1 MLQSIRE
8 GTQSTWVRV
17 LVILIVLS
25 FAGFGLEQVLFG
37 GTGTSVAEV
46 NGEEITPQQL
56 QIAIDAQKRQMQQ
69 IFGDNLDPAMLED
82 DRLRPSALEGLV
94 ERELLLQEARRQN
107 LTASSR
113 AIGRLVADV
122 EAFKVDGRFDA
133 DRFKVVLANAGL
145 TPERFRRSQSQDL
158 ILQQVQS
165 SVADTEFTTPLELS
179 AAASVL
185 TEEREV
191 RYLLLNAETLV
202 ADLAISE
209 DEVRAYY
216 DTNPEQFVSDA
227 AVVAEYV
234 ELAIEDFFTP
244 VDPSL
249 VDEQLAAV
257 KADYTVADQARV
269 SHILLIRTDEE
280 DSAAFAQRVDDVAA
294 RLSAGEDFA
303 AVAESA
309 SDDLGSASAG
319 GELGFTDGSAFP
331 EPMEAAIAAL
341 EVGEISAPVETDAG
355 THFIRVDERIAGE
368 TPDDGVLRA
377 ELEASIQRSE
387 AERELLLAVD
397 TLRDLSFNA
406 AGLEGPAKAIGASVQ
421 RAESVTRSSG
431 EGVFANAQVR
441 NALYAPEV
449 LEAGNNSDVIEIAG
463 PRFVVARVAERIPPA
478 PKAFE
483 TVAADI
489 RQQLEA
495 EALQKRLQELLAD
508 IATRRASGDGFDA
521 IAEEGGY
528 EWQVV
533 LDAKRRGGQLP
544 REIAEAAFTMTL
556 TEAPDL
562 ELVTLPGDQYAV
574 VELSRIRPGAVLN
587 LSDAE
592 AQALA
597 QQVSQLQGEVSLLE
611 FRRALRADATI
622 VTR

>member
-25 FAGFGLEQVLFG
+25 FAGFGLESVLFG
-37 GTGTSVAEV
+37 GSGTSVAEV

-113 AIGRLVADV
+113 AIGRIVSDV
-122 EAFKVDGRFDA
+122 EAFQVDGRFDA

-158 ILQQVQS
+158 ILQQVQGA
-165 SVADTEFTTPLELS
+165 VADTEFTTPLELS

-185 TEEREV
+185 AEEREV
-191 RYLLLNAETLV
+191 RYLLVNAETLV
-202 ADLAISE
+202 ADLAIGD

-216 DTNPEQFVSDA
+216 DDNSEQFVSEPS
-227 AVVAEYV
+227 VVAEYV
-234 ELAIEDFFTP
+234 ELAVEDFLAP
-244 VDPSL
+244 VDPAL
-249 VDEQLAAV
+249 VDEQLSAV

-269 SHILLIRTDEE
+269 SHILLIPSDEE
-280 DSAAFAQRVDDVAA
+280 DAAAFAKRVDDVAA
-294 RLSAGEDFA
+294 RLGAGEDFA
-303 AVAESA
+303 VVAESA

-331 EPMEAAIAAL
+331 EPMEAAIAQL
-341 EVGEISAPVETDAG
+341 DVGEISAPVETDAG
-355 THFIRVDERIAGE
+355 THFIRVDERVAGE
-368 TPDDGVLRA
+368 QPDDAVLRA

-387 AERELLLAVD
+387 AEQALLAAVD

-406 AGLEGPAKAIGASVQ
+406 AGLVGPAQAIGADVK
-421 RAESVTRSSG
+421 RLEGVTRNSG
-431 EGVFANAQVR
+431 TGAFANGQLR
-441 NALYAPEV
+441 NALYSPEV
-449 LEAGNNSDVIEIAG
+449 LEAGNNSDVIELAG
-463 PRFVVARVAERIPPA
+463 PRFVVARVAERTPPA

-483 TVAADI
+483 TVAGDI
-489 RQQLEA
+489 REQLESTV
-495 EALQKRLQELLAD
+495 LQQRLQQLLAD
-508 IATRRASGDGFDA
+508 ATDRRANGEGFDA
-521 IAEEGGY
+521 IAEQGGY
-528 EWQVV
+528 QWQVV
-533 LDAKRRGGQLP
+533 LDATRRGGQLP
-544 REIAEAAFTMTL
+544 QEIAEAAFSMASTD
-556 TEAPDL
+556 APNL
-562 ELVTLPGDQYAV
+562 ELVALPGDQYAL
-574 VELSRIRPGAVLN
+574 VELARIRPGAVMK

-592 AQALA
+592 AKALA
-597 QQVSQLQGEVSLLE
+597 QQVSQLQGEGSLLE
-611 FRRALRADATI
+611 FRHTLRTDATI

>member
-191 RYLLLNAETLV
+191 RYLLLNPETLV
-202 ADLAISE
+202 AESAISE
-209 DEVRAYY
+209 DELRAYY
-216 DTNPEQFVSDA
+216 DTNPEQFVSEA

-244 VDPSL
+244 VDPSM

-269 SHILLIRTDEE
+269 SHILLIPTDDE
-280 DSAAFAQRVDDVAA
+280 DSDAFAQRVDDVAA
-294 RLSAGEDFA
+294 RLSGGEDFA

>member
-94 ERELLLQEARRQN
+94 ERELLLQEAQRQK

-191 RYLLLNAETLV
+191 RYLLINGETLV
-202 ADLAISE
+202 ADLAVGD

-216 DTNPEQFVSDA
+216 DDNPEQFVSEA
-227 AVVAEYV
+227 AVIAEYV
-234 ELAIEDFFTP
+234 ELALDDFVAP

-249 VDEQLAAV
+249 VDEQLAGV

-269 SHILLIRTDEE
+269 SHILLIPSDEE
-280 DSAAFAQRVDDVAA
+280 DAAAFAQRIDDVAA
-294 RLSAGEDFA
+294 RLGAGEDFA
-303 AVAESA
+303 AVAETA
-309 SDDLGSASAG
+309 SDDLGSASSG

-331 EPMEAAIAAL
+331 DPMEAAIAVL
-341 EVGEISAPVETDAG
+341 EVGEISAPVQTDAG
-355 THFIRVDERIAGE
+355 THFIRVDERVAGE
-368 TPDDGVLRA
+368 KPDDAVLRA

-387 AERELLLAVD
+387 AERELLAAVD

-406 AGLEGPAKAIGASVQ
+406 AGLAGPAKAIGAEVKRSGAITQ
-421 RAESVTRSSG
+421 SSG
-431 EGVFANAQVR
+431 EGVFDSAQVR
-441 NALYAPEV
+441 TALYAPEV
-449 LEAGNNSDVIEIAG
+449 LEAGNNSDVIELAG
-463 PRFVVARVAERIPPA
+463 PRFVVARIAERIPPA

-483 TVAADI
+483 MVAGDI
-489 RQQLEA
+489 KARLES
-495 EALQKRLQELLAD
+495 EALQQRLEQLLAEVT
-508 IATRRASGDGFDA
+508 TRRTDGEGFDA

-533 LDAKRRGGQLP
+533 LDAKRRGGRLP
-544 REIAEAAFTMTL
+544 QEIAETAFTMAV

-562 ELVTLPGDQYAV
+562 ELVALPGNQYAL

-592 AQALA
+592 AKALA

-611 FRRALRADATI
+611 FRSALRADATI